1 VKLQST
7 FVKAAC
13 GALLLATLSLGAARA
28 DDPPPSAAAIA
39 SAKTII
45 ASSGMQKSFDL
56 VVPQMLAQLETNVIR
71 TRPEIKDKLHATLLQ
86 LQPEFLKTEDQITN
100 AAAVSLAKRM
110 SESDLK
116 DTAAFFQSPAGKKY
130 VEAQPQAFSDIVAA
144 LQGWQQ
150 KLSTD
155 MMTRVRDEMKK
166 QGIEL

>member
-7 FVKAAC
+7 LVKAAC
-13 GALLLATLSLGAARA
+13 GALFVATLAVSAARA
-28 DDPPPSAAAIA
+28 DDPSPAAVA

-45 ASSGMQKSFDL
+45 TYSGMQRSFDM
-56 VVPQMLAQLETNVIR
+56 VVPQMLAQLEANVIR

-86 LQPEFLKTEDQITN
+86 LQPEFLKSEDQVTN

-110 SESDLK
+110 TEDDLK
-116 DTAAFFQSPAGKKY
+116 ATAAFFQSPAGKKY
-130 VEAQPQAFSDIVAA
+130 VEAQPQALGDIVAA

-166 QGIEL
+166 QGIDL

>member
-7 FVKAAC
+7 LVKAAC
-13 GALLLATLSLGAARA
+13 GALFLATLGLSAARA
-28 DDPPPSAAAIA
+28 EDPTPAAVA
-39 SAKTII
+39 SARTII
-45 ASSGMQKSFDL
+45 SSSGMQKSFDL
-56 VVPQMLAQLETNVIR
+56 VVPQMLAQLETNVVR

-86 LQPEFLKTEDQITN
+86 LQPEFLKTEDQVTN

-110 SESDLK
+110 SEADLK
-116 DTAAFFQSPAGKKY
+116 DTATFFQSPAGKKY
-130 VEAQPQAFSDIVAA
+130 VEAQPQALGDIVAA

>member
-13 GALLLATLSLGAARA
+13 GALVLATLSFSAARA
-28 DDPPPSAAAIA
+28 DDPSPAAVA
-39 SAKTII
+39 SARIII
-45 ASSGMQKSFDL
+45 ASSGMQRSFDL

-86 LQPEFLKTEDQITN
+86 LQPEFLKSEDQVTN

-110 SESDLK
+110 SEADLK
-116 DTAAFFQSPAGKKY
+116 DTAAFFQSAAGKKY
-130 VEAQPQAFSDIVAA
+130 VEAQPQALSDIVAA

-155 MMTRVRDEMKK
+155 IMTRVRDEMKK